1 MWTGKASLRTTKK
14 GEIDPDALLMLQYK
28 EGNEKSFEILFNKYF
43 KYVLNLSRRFFDQ
56 EAQAEE
62 MAQEVFTQIYLSR
75 ESYETTAKFKTWLY
89 RITLNKCLNEKR
101 KAIYHFPS
109 DSIDIS
115 LEDEEGAKFN
125 RELKDQSQMTPLESL
140 EQAELERMINKA
152 LDRLTEQ
159 QRVCFVLSRYGDL
172 SYAEIAETTQT
183 TENAV
188 KSLIHRAN
196 VSLKNYLQE
205 YVEE

>member
-1 MWTGKASLRTTKK
+1 MWMGKGSLKTTNK
-14 GEIDPDALLMLQYK
+14 GEIDPDALLMFQYK
-28 EGNEKSFEILFNKYF
+28 KGDEKSFEILFNKYF
-43 KYVLNLSRRFFDQ
+43 KYVLNLSRRFFDG

-62 MAQEVFTQIYLSR
+62 MAQEVFTQIYLAK
-75 ESYETTAKFKTWLY
+75 ESYEPTAKFKTWLY
-89 RITLNKCLNEKR
+89 RITMNKCLNEKR
-101 KAIYHFPS
+101 KAVYQYPS
-109 DSIDIS
+109 DSIDIP
-115 LEDEEGAKFN
+115 LEDGEGGKYN

-140 EQAELERMINKA
+140 ETVELEKMIQKA

-159 QRVCFVLSRYGDL
+159 QRACFVLSRYGDL

-205 YVEE
+205 YVGE

>member
-14 GEIDPDALLMLQYK
+14 REIDPDALLMLQYK

-89 RITLNKCLNEKR
+89 RITFNKCLNEKR
-101 KAIYHFPS
+101 KGVYQFPS
-109 DSIDIS
+109 DSIDS
-115 LEDEEGAKFN
+115 ALEDDEGNRFN
-125 RELKDQSQMTPLESL
+125 RELKDHSQMTPLESL
-140 EQAELERMINKA
+140 EKTELEKIFKKA
-152 LDRLTEQ
+152 LDCLTEQ
-159 QRVCFVLSRYGDL
+159 QRLCFVLSRYGDL

-196 VSLKNYLQE
+196 VSLKDYLQE
-205 YVEE
+205 YFNE